1 MIVKVE
7 VYYEVTP
14 THKGVDI
21 PLDLVRKFLKRN
33 LSLNKKEYIFQE
45 DTKDEI
51 RVSSLTEEE
60 AFDKLSNSLKA
71 KK

>member
-1 MIVKVE
+1 MIVKIE
-7 VYYEVTP
+7 IYFEVTP

-21 PLDLVRKFLKRN
+21 PLDLIRKLIKKN
-33 LSLNKKEYIFQE
+33 LSLIKKEFIFHK

-60 AFDKLSNSLKA
+60 AFDKISTSLRV

>member
-1 MIVKVE
+1 MIVKIE
-7 VYYEVTP
+7 VYFEVTP

-21 PLDLVRKFLKRN
+21 PLDLLRKFLKRV
-33 LSLNKKEYIFQE
+33 LSLNRKEYIFHE

-60 AFDKLSNSLKA
+60 AFEKLSTSLRV